1 MKDKDQKDL
10 TDKERFIEEVQHRAV
25 SMGRNVLDE
34 ESRTVELSVSS
45 EKPVERSFG
54 IEILD
59 HTEKSMDLE
68 FLNSGN
74 APLLLDHDMEKQI
87 GKVESVKLDEQE
99 RKLRAVVRFG
109 RGKMASEIFD
119 DVVDHIRSNVSIGYT
134 VKKMKKEEGGT
145 YRVIDYKIHEVSIVS
160 IPADSD
166 VGVNRAVDDVTVANS
181 HCDDVVTDVQSDSSD
196 SIRNNVN
203 TNPKEENIMSDLEIK
218 AVEAEAKKSAQ
229 MDAAKIIELGAR
241 HNQVEMAQI
250 AISQGR
256 SIDEFRGELLD
267 TVGSKGAVEPQNIG
281 MSEKEVR
288 QFSIVKAVR
297 ALANPHDRKAQ
308 EDAAFEFE
316 CSRAT
321 GRNTQGIIVPS
332 DVLNSYKRDLNSV
345 DESDLFGDDYR
356 GGDFID
362 VLRNKSSVMAAGA
375 TVLSGLSGD
384 VKIPK
389 KATAA
394 SASWVGEG
402 SPVSESEMTVG
413 SISLTPKTV
422 GAFTDVT
429 TQLLAQSSLS
439 VENLIRDDL
448 AQAIAI
454 AMDKAALEGTG
465 AAGQPTG
472 ILNTAGV
479 NQVANFSA
487 ANPTFTEVVGL
498 ETAIAEDNAL
508 MGNLSYILPA
518 SMYGAL
524 KTTEKA
530 SGTAQFVVEQGG
542 TINGYNAIISNQATS
557 GNLYF
562 GNFSDVIVGLFSG
575 LELVVDPYS
584 NAPSGLIR
592 ITARQMMDVAV
603 RHAQSFAFGNDG

>member
-166 VGVNRAVDDVTVANS
+166 VGVNRAVDDVTVVDS

-203 TNPKEENIMSDLEIK
+203 TNPKEENIMSDLDIK

-241 HNQVEMAQI
+241 HNQVEMAQK

-487 ANPTFTEVVGL
+487 ANPTFTEIIGL
-498 ETAIAEDNAL
+498 ETALAEDNAL

-524 KTTEKA
+524 KGTEKA
-530 SGTAQFVVEQGG
+530 SGTAQFVVEPGG
-542 TINGYNAIISNQATS
+542 TINGYNAIVSNQATA

-562 GNFSDVIVGLFSG
+562 GNFSDVLVGLFSG